1 MNLDVKTVQTLKAF
15 SAINPSLVF
24 KPGNVLK
31 TISPS
36 KTVMAKATVPDTFDR
51 EFAIYDLMRFI
62 GAYTM
67 FEEADLGFGEKSVII
82 GAGRERIDYRYADP
96 AVVVAPG
103 DKELV
108 ASDPVV
114 EFQLTNDM
122 IQRIIKALGMIGAPE
137 VSITGEAGTVYL
149 EALDSRNSSGSTY
162 RVELGSTNKTFR
174 LIMTADK
181 LKLLPC
187 DYSVAV
193 TDRFAHFKGDNIEY
207 WIVLEANSTVG

>member
-62 GAYTM
+62 GAYSM
-67 FEEADLGFGEKSVII
+67 FEEAEVSFGEKSVVISS
-82 GAGRERIDYRYADP
+82 GKEKIDYRFADP
-96 AVVVAPG
+96 AVVVSPG

-108 ASDPVV
+108 ASNPTV
-114 EFQLTNDM
+114 EFELTNDM
-122 IQRIIKALGMIGAPE
+122 IQRTVKALGMIGAPE

-149 EALDSRNSSGSTY
+149 EACDSRNSSGSTY
-162 RVELGSTNKTFR
+162 RIELGSTNKTFR

-193 TDRFAHFKGDNIEY
+193 TDRFAHFKGDSIEY
-207 WIVLEANSTVG
+207 WIVLEANSTVD